1 MHGPAQVPRALAVDD
16 ADLENVESPAF
27 LEILRDQVLDFRRT
41 KGVEIKGAV
50 NGDLDR
56 IRFFHSIRFFHTLLA
71 SASGQELQGNGR
83 RPVRGPRSPQFLLHF
98 LESGQERV
106 ARRLVFK

>member
-56 IRFFHSIRFFHTLLA
+56 IRFFHTLLA
-71 SASGQELQGNGR
+71 PASGQELQGNGR

-98 LESGQERV
+98 LESGQEGV